1 MKTPFRLLRLLIILS
16 VVYTSIFGGVVEQ
29 DALMRIVHQ
38 VGFTALLIAW
48 LLIVWRERRAFPVTP
63 FDWPLLGLGVAW
75 TSAAIFSRYPRI
87 SLEYAWLIWAVI
99 LAFYL
104 TVDLMRRG
112 SRWQL
117 WIFEGLFLTGAL
129 FVGFAVAEMVMWYF
143 GISILPQFAQGWPPL
158 FGFTVPPIIHE
169 VSLPLGYNN
178 PTGAYCLLIIPLAL
192 AGAQTAPRRD
202 LRWGLGTLALALM
215 GVVLAT
221 RSRGAT
227 MGLVALL
234 GLSLLAWLLRPP
246 VRRRF
251 PLPLQVLLAPRLLV
265 AGATAIAVLGATL
278 VFVTVIRAR
287 DPNSISRLDLWVSA
301 VQIVSDDPL
310 TGAGPRL
317 FSGERL
323 WHPHWKFSH
332 SYMPLIHAHS
342 LWFQWLAEGGL
353 VVLVPTLWLL
363 DQLRR
368 AWWQAWQTGD
378 RIRRRRLEGAAI
390 ALAVYATHSLVDTF
404 LQAQI
409 VTPVVIIGAYIVAGD
424 RPCPEL
430 NPTRQR
436 RRRRLVGAVI
446 GLLVAV
452 QIAFIPLH
460 RGLWLH
466 RQALTRR
473 ADSDLIGALQAE
485 RAAQSADP
493 WNDLYRLQ
501 EAVIL
506 GELAATIPQPYLE
519 QAIAAFEDALRGSA
533 TWDVGW
539 HNLAAL
545 YAQAGRFEEAIVA
558 EQEAIAW
565 NQLNGGY
572 FLKLGQYYTAAGHLA
587 EARAAY
593 LDALKTSPWLASSVF
608 WTDPAYP
615 ERRALLSEAVS
626 YFLVSDPPVALD
638 IAVYSGQYQAAL
650 FVARTQQAAEASDPS
665 IEARLA
671 ALWPYD
677 SHFPPCWTCYDPAW
691 WAPNGL
697 AADYIAKAE
706 WLLENEDSASDG
718 LSAEKAARA
727 AIFLSENEV
736 GWGWYVLAR
745 LAERSGADA
754 DTVNEYL
761 GRALRYPHD
770 FRFSYDTTVFTLHAE
785 LDVLPQAQTPLMS
798 RPGYESWLRLAARHE
813 AAGDWQEAREI
824 YGRILEQ
831 DPYAWDVQSHLERA
845 LTSAS
850 P

>member
-1 MKTPFRLLRLLIILS
+1 MKTPPHLLRLLIILS

-38 VGFTALLIAW
+38 VSFTALLIAW

-63 FDWPLLGLGVAW
+63 LDWPLLGLGAAW
-75 TSAAIFSRYPRI
+75 TLSAIFSRHPRI
-87 SLEYAWLIWAVI
+87 SLEYAWLIWGVI

-104 TVDLMRRG
+104 IVDLMQRG

-129 FVGFAVAEMVMWYF
+129 FVGFAAAEMVMWYF
-143 GISILPQFAQGWPPL
+143 GIDILPQFAQGWPPL

-202 LRWGLGTLALALM
+202 LRWGLGALAVALM

-221 RSRGAT
+221 RSRGAI
-227 MGLVALL
+227 MGLAALL
-234 GLSLLAWLLRPP
+234 GLSLLGWLLRPS
-246 VRRRF
+246 VRQRF
-251 PLPLQVLLAPRLLV
+251 PRPFRALLAPRLLI
-265 AGATAIAVLGATL
+265 AGAIAVAVVGAAL

-301 VQIVSDDPL
+301 VQIVGDDPL

-342 LWFQWLAEGGL
+342 LLFQWLAEGGL

-368 AWWQAWQTGD
+368 TWWQAWQTGD

-390 ALAVYATHSLVDTF
+390 ALAAYATHSLVDTF

-424 RPCPEL
+424 RPRPEL
-430 NPTRQR
+430 HPARQQ

-446 GLLVAV
+446 ALLVTV
-452 QIAFIPLH
+452 QIVFIPLH

-466 RQALTRR
+466 RQALARR
-473 ADSDLIGALQAE
+473 ADGDLTGALQAE

-506 GELAATIPQPYLE
+506 GELAMTVPQPYLD
-519 QAIAAFEDALRGSA
+519 QAIAAFEDALQGST

-545 YAQAGRFEEAIVA
+545 YAQAGRFEQAIAA
-558 EQEAIAW
+558 EQKAIAW

-572 FLKLGQYYTAAGHLA
+572 FLKLGQYYTAVGQLT

-593 LDALKTSPWLASSVF
+593 LDALKTSPWLASSAF

-626 YFLVSDPPVALD
+626 SFLVSDPAIALD

-650 FVARTQQAAEASDPS
+650 FVARTQQAAEAPDSS
-665 IEARLA
+665 VKACLA

-677 SHFPPCWTCYDPAW
+677 SHSLPCWACYDPAW
-691 WAPNGL
+691 RAPNAL

-706 WLLENEDSASDG
+706 WLLGHEGSADG
-718 LSAEKAARA
+718 ELSAEKAARA

-754 DTVNEYL
+754 DTVNGYL
-761 GRALRYPHD
+761 SRSLRYPHD

-798 RPGYESWLRLAARHE
+798 RQGYESWLRLAARHE

-824 YGRILEQ
+824 YERILEQ
-831 DPYAWDVQSHLERA
+831 DPYAWDVQAHLERA
-845 LTSAS
+845 LTSAD

>member
-1 MKTPFRLLRLLIILS
+1 MKTPLRLLIILS

-48 LLIVWRERRAFPVTP
+48 LLILWRERRPFPLTP
-63 FDWPLLGLGVAW
+63 LDWPLLGLGLAW
-75 TSAAIFSRYPRI
+75 TLSAIFSRHPRI

-99 LAFYL
+99 LAYYL
-104 TVDLMRRG
+104 IVDLMQRG
-112 SRWQL
+112 PRWQL

-143 GISILPQFAQGWPPL
+143 GTGVLPQFAQSWPSL
-158 FGFTVPPIIHE
+158 FGFTVPPIVHE

-178 PTGAYCLLIIPLAL
+178 PTGAYCLLVIPLAL

-202 LRWGLGTLALALM
+202 LRWGLGVLALALI

-227 MGLVALL
+227 MGLAALL
-234 GLSLLAWLLRPP
+234 GLSLLGWLLRPSA
-246 VRRRF
+246 RQRF
-251 PLPLQVLLAPRLLV
+251 PQPLRLLLAPRLLITGAIVV
-265 AGATAIAVLGATL
+265 AVVGATL
-278 VFVTVIRAR
+278 IFVTVIRAR

-301 VQIVSDDPL
+301 VQIVRDDPL
-310 TGAGPRL
+310 TGTGPRL

-368 AWWQAWQTGD
+368 TWWRAWQTGD

-390 ALAVYATHSLVDTF
+390 ALAAYATHSLVDTF

-409 VTPVVIIGAYIVAGD
+409 ITPVVIIGAYIVAGD
-424 RPCPEL
+424 RPRPEL
-430 NPTRQR
+430 HPVGQR
-436 RRRRLVGAVI
+436 RRRRLVWVAI

-466 RQALTRR
+466 RQALARR
-473 ADSDLIGALQAE
+473 ADGDLTGALQAE
-485 RAAQSADP
+485 RAAQSTDP

-506 GELAATIPQPYLE
+506 GELAVTTPQPYLD
-519 QAIAAFEDALRGSA
+519 QAMAAFEDALRGSA

-545 YAQAGRFEEAIVA
+545 YAQAGRFQDAIAA
-558 EQEAIAW
+558 EQRAIGW

-572 FLKLGQYYTAAGHLA
+572 FLKLGEYYAAAGQLT

-608 WTDPAYP
+608 WTDPAHP
-615 ERRALLSEAVS
+615 ERHAILSQAVS
-626 YFLVSDPPVALD
+626 YSLPVDPAVALD
-638 IAVYSGQYQAAL
+638 IAVYSGQHQAAL
-650 FVARTQQAAEASDPS
+650 FVARAQQAAGASDPS
-665 IEARLA
+665 VTDRLA
-671 ALWPYD
+671 ALWPYGTR
-677 SHFPPCWTCYDPAW
+677 FPPCWACYDPAW
-691 WAPNGL
+691 HAPNAL

-706 WLLENEDSASDG
+706 WLLQYEGSADGDG

-745 LAERSGADA
+745 LAERSGAGA
-754 DTVNEYL
+754 DMVNEYL

-785 LDVLPQAQTPLMS
+785 LDVLPQAQTPPMS
-798 RPGYESWLRLAARHE
+798 RQGYESWLRLAARHE
-813 AAGDWQEAREI
+813 AAGDWQAAREI
-824 YGRILEQ
+824 YERILEQ
-831 DPYAWDVQSHLERA
+831 DPYAWDVQARLERA
-845 LTSAS
+845 LASADS
-850 P
+850 